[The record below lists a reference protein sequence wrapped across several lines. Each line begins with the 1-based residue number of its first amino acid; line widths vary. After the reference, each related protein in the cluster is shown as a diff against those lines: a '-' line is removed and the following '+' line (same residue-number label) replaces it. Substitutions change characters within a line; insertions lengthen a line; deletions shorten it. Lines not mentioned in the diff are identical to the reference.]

1 MAYVDLNP
9 IRAGIAATLETSDF
23 TSVKERIADRSSAAE
38 VSTLNAQDVRIEHGE
53 KAGWLAP
60 IALEPSRNTVR
71 ERTTVRRASNKGCL
85 SMTLDQYLK
94 LLDWTGR
101 QIRKDKVG
109 AISADCAPILERLE
123 CSAETWV
130 DFVKNFR
137 KRFRNE
143 AGLPETRQS
152 FRSTRRENRSSAATV

>member
-1 MAYVDLNP
+1 M
-9 IRAGIAATLETSDF
+9 
-23 TSVKERIADRSSAAE
+23 
-38 VSTLNAQDVRIEHGE
+38 
-53 KAGWLAP
+53 
-60 IALEPSRNTVR
+60 
-71 ERTTVRRASNKGCL
+71 

-109 AISADCAPILERLE
+109 VIPAECAPILERLD

-143 AGLPETRQS
+143 AGLAPSRQA
-152 FRSTRRENRSSAATV
+152 FRTTRRESRESMRASS